1 MSIIKS
7 PNRGFT
13 STTTHPP
20 EDGKRVM
27 PPATKSGSSQVG
39 AALKDSIN
47 KTIGTVGAY
56 AVPPIIIGLIV
67 TILLFICT
75 WIVAQ
80 AISQLFG
87 IHRQFL
93 VVCLSFL
100 IGAVL
105 AGTARFLWGM
115 SGVAVGIGSAIK
127 NLILSAEAHNWDRQM
142 VMGRLMLIGSVSALF
157 VIITLFSLSMLGGA
171 VFYITS
177 QTTSNNIFAFNSDKM
192 LETTGGTVNQEE
204 LHNRSISLL
213 PNMAAG
219 QALRNINNAGL
230 ASGTADIATQTASV
244 NTPSP
249 AGTTIYKVRR
259 GDTLSKIAAKYNVSV
274 NSLKSVNRISGN
286 QINVGQK
293 LTIPK

>member
-1 MSIIKS
+1 MSLIKS
-7 PNRGFT
+7 PQQGFT
-13 STTTHPP
+13 TTTTNPP
-20 EDGKRVM
+20 ADGRKVS
-27 PPATKSGSSQVG
+27 PPATRSASNQVG
-39 AALKDSIN
+39 AALKDSVN
-47 KTIGTVGAY
+47 KTLGTVGAY
-56 AVPPIIIGLIV
+56 AIPPIIIGLIV

-75 WIVAQ
+75 WIIAQ

-100 IGAVL
+100 IGTVL

-127 NLILSAEAHNWDRQM
+127 SLIVSAEAHNWDKQM
-142 VMGRLMLIGSVSALF
+142 VMGRLMLIGSVSGLF
-157 VIITLFSLSMLGGA
+157 ILITLFSLSMLGGA

-192 LETTGGTVNQEE
+192 LETNGGEVNQDE

-219 QALRNINNAGL
+219 QALRNINNAGF
-230 ASGTADIATQTASV
+230 ATGTKDITTQTASA

-249 AGTTIYKVRR
+249 SGSTVHKVRR
-259 GDTLSKIAAKYNVSV
+259 GDTLGKIAAKYGVSV
-274 NSLKSVNRISGN
+274 TSLKSVNRISGS